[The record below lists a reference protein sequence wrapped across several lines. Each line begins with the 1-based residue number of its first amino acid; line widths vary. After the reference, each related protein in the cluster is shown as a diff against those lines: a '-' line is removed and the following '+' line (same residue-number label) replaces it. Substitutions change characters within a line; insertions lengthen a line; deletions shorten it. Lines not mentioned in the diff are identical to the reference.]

1 MICKIFAKFKAN
13 FAKDDMKNVEVEW
26 PDDDSAIAA
35 GATKHL
41 FGADIYDVDS

>member
-1 MICKIFAKFKAN
+1 MKETVNKSLTG
-13 FAKDDMKNVEVEW
+13 DDMKNVEVEW

-41 FGADIYDVDS
+41 FGTDIYDVDS